1 MALKGSIVSIT
12 RSSFLNLF
20 IPLVREILHLS
31 GKGRGK
37 VKEFQKPLAVAT
49 KCMLTLH
56 TSGTLL

>member
-20 IPLVREILHLS
+20 IPLVRKILHLL
-31 GKGRGK
+31 GKGQGK

-49 KCMLTLH
+49 MLTLH

>member
-1 MALKGSIVSIT
+1 MALKGSVVSIT

-31 GKGRGK
+31 GKGQGK

-49 KCMLTLH
+49 MLTLH